1 MLVRGSLAE
10 IAVENLSQCYRSLCS
25 GWVSAATLRSP
36 HVLSIQNCHNHL
48 GCAQM
53 PMCLLGYKAHLW
65 LRSQCIGESCERERG
80 KQDLRVMCCL
90 QCKLQKWSCSLPDMG
105 EAGGRLTVLTLN
117 DYTSFQSIR
126 VLDIM
131 TILTFSDICLF
142 YFVDMTL
149 HACVWFL

>member
-1 MLVRGSLAE
+1 
-10 IAVENLSQCYRSLCS
+10 
-25 GWVSAATLRSP
+25 
-36 HVLSIQNCHNHL
+36 
-48 GCAQM
+48 
-53 PMCLLGYKAHLW
+53 
-65 LRSQCIGESCERERG
+65 
-80 KQDLRVMCCL
+80 
-90 QCKLQKWSCSLPDMG
+90 MG

-117 DYTSFQSIR
+117 DYTSFQSVP